1 MKRILPERDQISMR
15 ILKTFQSLGPGLLY
29 AGAAVGVSHLV
40 QSTQAGA
47 GYGLSLIWVIVL
59 ANIIKYPFFEFG
71 PRYATATGDSLIE
84 GYRKNLWGIPLV
96 AFVLMT
102 LGTMFIIQA
111 AVTIVTSGLA
121 TYLLS
126 YSGLDTLMLGDFD
139 FGRILWGKQVVEGE
153 LVLSPTHLSAR
164 LLSLCALVLA
174 FGKYKLLDKLM
185 KVIVLLL
192 TVTTVAAL
200 TIALFRDGV
209 DTGPAFDWGD
219 KALIAAVIIP
229 LVGWM
234 PAPLD
239 IAVWHSIW
247 TLEKKK
253 QTGEELSMKSSL
265 LDFKIGYWGTTL
277 LAIFFL
283 SLGAVVMYGSPEP
296 IAKGA
301 AAFARQLI
309 DMYASVL
316 GEWSRPVIGF
326 AAFTTMLSTTLTCL
340 DAFTRVLQR
349 CSELLYSP
357 EGKFRKYNGW
367 YWIWIGAMVVGTS
380 VLLYGFL
387 KDMKQMVDL
396 ATTISFVTAPVLAT
410 FSYVA
415 MTSDLVP
422 QEKRPKGLLNAM
434 AIFGLIFLYLFA
446 GFYLY
451 MLTF

>member
-1 MKRILPERDQISMR
+1 MG

-47 GYGLSLIWVIVL
+47 GYGLALIWVIVL

-71 PRYATATGDSLIE
+71 PRYGTATGESLIE
-84 GYRKNLWGIPLV
+84 GYRRIWGGVPLAV
-96 AFVLMT
+96 FVLMT

-121 TYLLS
+121 AYLLS
-126 YSGLDTLMLGDFD
+126 YSGIDTLMVGDFD
-139 FGRILWGKQVVEGE
+139 LGRILWGKQLAEGE
-153 LVLSPTHLSAR
+153 WVVDATALSAR
-164 LLSLCALVLA
+164 LLAVCALVLA

-185 KVIVLLL
+185 KVIIVLLTL
-192 TVTTVAAL
+192 TTVAAL
-200 TIALFRDGV
+200 VMALFRDGV
-209 DTGPAFDWGD
+209 DSGQAFDWNNEL
-219 KALIAAVIIP
+219 LIATVIIP

-239 IAVWHSIW
+239 IAVWHSVW
-247 TLEKKK
+247 TLEKKQQAGGK
-253 QTGEELSMKSSL
+253 LSMKTSL

-277 LAIFFL
+277 LAIAFL
-283 SLGAVVMYGSPEP
+283 SLGAVVMYGSPDP

-301 AAFARQLI
+301 APFARQFI

-316 GEWSRPVIGF
+316 GEWSRPLIGI

-349 CSELLYSP
+349 CTQLFHQP
-357 EGKFRKYNGW
+357 VGKFRRINGW
-367 YWIWIGAMVVGTS
+367 YWVWIGVMVIGTS
-380 VLLYGFL
+380 VLLFYFL
-387 KDMKQMVDL
+387 QNMKQMVNL
-396 ATTISFVTAPVLAT
+396 ATTISFVTAPILAT

-415 MTSDLVP
+415 VKSKFVPP
-422 QEKRPKGLLNAM
+422 QERPQGLLNIM
-434 AIFGLIFLYLFA
+434 AIVGLTFLYLFA
-446 GFYLY
+446 GYYLY
-451 MLTF
+451 IIL

>member
-1 MKRILPERDQISMR
+1 MG

-71 PRYATATGDSLIE
+71 PRYATSTGSSLIE
-84 GYRKNLWGIPLV
+84 GYRKNLWGVPLV

-126 YSGLDTLMLGDFD
+126 YSGLDTLMIGEFD

-153 LVLSPTHLSAR
+153 WVLSPTHLSAR
-164 LLSLCALVLA
+164 LLAVCALVLA
-174 FGKYKLLDKLM
+174 FGKYNLLDKLM

-192 TVTTVAAL
+192 TITTVAAL
-200 TIALFRDGV
+200 SIALFRDGV
-209 DTGPAFDWGD
+209 DAGPAFDWGD

-239 IAVWHSIW
+239 IAVWHSNW

-253 QTGEELSMKSSL
+253 QTGKNLSMKSSL
-265 LDFKIGYWGTTL
+265 LDFKIGYWGTTF

-349 CSELLYSP
+349 CSELLYVP
-357 EGKFRKYNGW
+357 EGKFRQYNGW
-367 YWIWIGAMVVGTS
+367 YWIWIVVMVGGTS
-380 VLLYGFL
+380 ILLYGFL

-415 MTSDLVP
+415 VSSDFVIP
-422 QEKRPKGLLNAM
+422 DDRPKGLLKGM
-434 AIFGLIFLYLFA
+434 AIFGVIFLYLFA